1 MKAVLITGVTGFLGR
16 CIARQFAQTGWSVV
30 GIGTR
35 PPENAPRQ
43 DLSHYY
49 QIVLPSQDLAAIV
62 QQFQPQ
68 VCIHCA
74 GRASVELSVS
84 DPASDFDASVSV
96 TFNVLN
102 TLRLYAPSCHL
113 IYLSSAAV
121 YGNPTQLPI
130 LESQACQPISPYG
143 FHKLIGEQLCQE
155 FFRVYNLP
163 TTIARIFSAY
173 GAGLRRQVIWDICQK
188 VLTQSHIKLHGTGD
202 ESRDFI
208 HGADVAKAMIVLAE
222 QSNRQASIYNLASGT
237 ETSIREL
244 VNLIFAVS
252 NFKSNFMS
260 ASNMAEFDG
269 QLAIGIPR
277 NWRADVTSIHNLGF
291 SPEIDFEKGISS
303 YVRWFRAEVLGC

>member
-1 MKAVLITGVTGFLGR
+1 VKAVLVTGVTGFIGR
-16 CIARQFAQTGWSVV
+16 YIARQFTQAGWSVA

-96 TFNVLN
+96 TFNVLD
-102 TLRLYAPSCHL
+102 TLRLHAPSCHL

-121 YGNPTQLPI
+121 YGNPAQLPI

-143 FHKLIGEQLCQE
+143 FHKLMGEQLCQE

-188 VLTQSHIKLHGTGD
+188 VLTQTHIKLHGTGD

-208 HGADVAKAMIVLAE
+208 HGADVAKAMLVLAE
-222 QSNRQASIYNLASGT
+222 RSPGEASIYNLASGA

-244 VNLIFAVS
+244 VNLIVAANNSTSV
-252 NFKSNFMS
+252 KTG
-260 ASNMAEFDG
+260 AEFDG
-269 QLAIGIPR
+269 ELAAGIPR
-277 NWRADVTSIHNLGF
+277 NWRADVTSIYNLGF
-291 SPEIDFEKGISS
+291 TPAITFERGINL
-303 YVRWFRAEVLGC
+303 YAQWFRAEVMGC